1 MNKSEKYYIK
11 QYQQKGYVTDYQIRN
26 KDLIDLKSKK
36 EYKPEDIFIVAE
48 HRFEGMSNPSD
59 MSILYVI
66 EAKNN
71 SRGTVLVPYGAA
83 NATSLAEFFAMI
95 PKENCSNKVN
105 IDNQ

>member
-1 MNKSEKYYIK
+1 MEKSEKFYIN
-11 QYQQKGYVTDYQIRN
+11 QYQQKGYTSDYQIKN
-26 KDLIDLKSKK
+26 NNLIDLKSKN
-36 EYKPEDIFIVAE
+36 EYTPNAVFIVAE

-66 EAKNN
+66 ETNNN
-71 SRGTVLVPYGAA
+71 SKGTVLVPYGPA
-83 NATSLAEFFAMI
+83 NVTSLAEFFTKV

>member
-11 QYQQKGYVTDYQIRN
+11 QYQQKGYVTDYQMIN
-26 KDLIDLKSKK
+26 ENLIDLKSKK

-83 NATSLAEFFAMI
+83 TTSLAEFFAMI